1 MTPSGVI
8 CETEMIPPK
17 LTIAALEGIPLIQQG
32 DDLAGHLCAALDG
45 AGFAPQ
51 AGDVLVVAQKV
62 VSKAEG
68 RFLRLD
74 SLTPGPRARELAA
87 ATGKDPRFI
96 EAVLAESVEVLRYRP
111 GVIVVETH
119 HGIVMAN
126 AGIDRSNVD
135 ADLVLL
141 LPRDPDASAEALRSS
156 LGERYGEA
164 PAVVIADSVGRAW
177 RNGTVGLAIGAA
189 ALPAVLDRRGAR
201 DLYDRP
207 LEVTMLGYA
216 DSIASA
222 AGLVMGEAA
231 EGCPAVLVRGLD
243 WANHASLPARA
254 LIRPRQEDMFR

>member
-1 MTPSGVI
+1 MV
-8 CETEMIPPK
+8 PPK
-17 LTIAALEGIPLIQQG
+17 VTIAALEGIPLIAQG
-32 DDLAGHLCAALDG
+32 DDLAAHLGAALDR
-45 AGFAPQ
+45 AGVTPK

-74 SLTPGPRARELAA
+74 TLTPSPRARELAA
-87 ATGKDPRFI
+87 ATGKDPRFV
-96 EAVLAESVEVLRYRP
+96 EAVLGESVEVVRYRP

-135 ADLVLL
+135 ADFALL
-141 LPRDPDASAEALRSS
+141 LPRDPDASAEALRAR
-156 LGERYGEA
+156 LLERYGDA
-164 PAVVIADSVGRAW
+164 PAVVISDSVGRAW

-189 ALPAVLDRRGAR
+189 GLPALLDRRGAR
-201 DLYDRP
+201 DLYGRP

-222 AGLVMGEAA
+222 AGLVMGEGA
-231 EGCPAVLVRGLD
+231 EGCPAVLMSGLD
-243 WANHASLPARA
+243 WPRDTSLPARA
-254 LIRPRQEDMFR
+254 LIRPKQEDMFR

>member
-1 MTPSGVI
+1 MTPPGLTCDTDMVPLKI
-8 CETEMIPPK
+8 
-17 LTIAALEGIPLIQQG
+17 TIAALEGVPLIAEG
-32 DDLAGHLCAALDG
+32 DDLAAHLCAALDR
-45 AGFAPQ
+45 AGFETS

-74 SLTPGPRARELAA
+74 SLTPGPRARELAD

-96 EAVLAESVEVLRYRP
+96 EAMLGESVEVVRYRP

-119 HGIVMAN
+119 HGLVMAN

-141 LPRDPDASAEALRSS
+141 LPRDPDASAEALRSY

-164 PAVVIADSVGRAW
+164 PAVIISDSVGRAW

-189 ALPAVLDRRGAR
+189 GLPAVLDRRGAQ
-201 DLYDRP
+201 DLYGRP

-216 DSIASA
+216 DAIASA

-231 EGCPAVLVRGLD
+231 EGRPAVLVRGLD
-243 WANHASLPARA
+243 WADHASLPARG
-254 LIRPRQEDMFR
+254 LIRPKQEDMFR